1 MTTPDHKDRLAILSL
16 SVGHF
21 INDAYSNFLGPLL
34 PFLVPKLNLS
44 IAEAGWLA
52 AILVISSSFT
62 QPLYGYISDRYLK
75 RAFVVFSPLVTALF
89 MSCLGLANSYAMLAL
104 LLVCGGVGIA
114 SFHPQGAAMTALA
127 SRNRKGLGMSIF
139 VTSGTIG
146 YSLGP
151 ILITYTVL
159 WFGLE
164 RSYFV
169 MIPGLIV
176 FAMLFFLVPSTDH
189 SSKVAVKQGLRQSL
203 SAVWQP
209 LSQLYVLVVIRS
221 AVQMCFV
228 NFLPLYLSQKGLPPL
243 MAGKVTTLFLFFG
256 ALGGFSGGTL
266 ADKFGGK
273 NVISFSMLFSTPLI
287 MSFLLT
293 DGVSSYLLL
302 ALRRRG
308 SPVHSSGQC
317 GDGPEPDAAQR
328 QRRLRSHDGCRLGCR
343 GYVRSSD
350 WPYRRC
356 RRTGPGSDGGGSSA
370 APRVCHRRV
379 PAPGESRGSGCCPNY
394 FRLGHLPPTRFSV
407 RFEAAPSPVCGE
419 RVANVKAG

>member
-1 MTTPDHKDRLAILSL
+1 
-16 SVGHF
+16 VGHF

-34 PFLVPKLNLS
+34 PFLVPKLNLT

-104 LLVCGGVGIA
+104 LLICGGVGIA

-127 SRNRKGLGMSIF
+127 SRDRKGLGMSIF

-176 FAMLFFLVPSTDH
+176 FAMLFFLVPATDH

-203 SAVWQP
+203 GAVWQP
-209 LSQLYVLVVIRS
+209 LSKLYILVVIRS

-228 NFLPLYLSQKGLPPL
+228 NFLPLYLSHKGLPPL

-302 ALRRRG
+302 ALG
-308 SPVHSSGQC
+308 GVVLLSTAPVNVVMAQNLVPHNASVVSALMMGVAWGVGGMFVPLIGRIADTAGLGRALMVVALLPLIGFAVAVFLPRERAAEVVAAESS
-317 GDGPEPDAAQR
+317 
-328 QRRLRSHDGCRLGCR
+328 
-343 GYVRSSD
+343 V
-350 WPYRRC
+350 
-356 RRTGPGSDGGGSSA
+356 
-370 APRVCHRRV
+370 
-379 PAPGESRGSGCCPNY
+379 
-394 FRLGHLPPTRFSV
+394 
-407 RFEAAPSPVCGE
+407 
-419 RVANVKAG
+419 

>member
-34 PFLVPKLNLS
+34 PFLVPKLNLT

-89 MSCLGLANSYAMLAL
+89 MSCLGLADSYAMLAL
-104 LLVCGGVGIA
+104 LLICGGVGIA

-127 SRNRKGLGMSIF
+127 SRDRKGLGMSIF

-176 FAMLFFLVPSTDH
+176 FAMLFFLVPATDH

-203 SAVWQP
+203 GAVWQP
-209 LSQLYVLVVIRS
+209 LSKLYILVVIRS

-228 NFLPLYLSQKGLPPL
+228 NFLPLYLSHKGLPPL

-302 ALRRRG
+302 ALG
-308 SPVHSSGQC
+308 GVVLLSTAPVNVVMAQNLVPHNASVVSALMMGVAWGVGGMFVPLIGRIADTAGLGRALMVVALLPLIGFAVAVFLPRERAAEVVAAESS
-317 GDGPEPDAAQR
+317 
-328 QRRLRSHDGCRLGCR
+328 
-343 GYVRSSD
+343 V
-350 WPYRRC
+350 
-356 RRTGPGSDGGGSSA
+356 
-370 APRVCHRRV
+370 
-379 PAPGESRGSGCCPNY
+379 
-394 FRLGHLPPTRFSV
+394 
-407 RFEAAPSPVCGE
+407 
-419 RVANVKAG
+419 

>member
-34 PFLVPKLNLS
+34 PFLVPKLNLT

-104 LLVCGGVGIA
+104 LLICGGVGIA

-127 SRNRKGLGMSIF
+127 SRDRKGLGMSIF

-169 MIPGLIV
+169 MIPGLVV
-176 FAMLFFLVPSTDH
+176 FAMLFFLVPATDH

-203 SAVWQP
+203 IAVWQP

-228 NFLPLYLSQKGLPPL
+228 IFLPLYLSHKGLPPL

-293 DGVSSYLLL
+293 DGASSYLLL
-302 ALRRRG
+302 ALG
-308 SPVHSSGQC
+308 GVVLLSTAPVNVVMAQNLMPHNASVVSALMMGVAW
-317 GDGPEPDAAQR
+317 GVGGMFVPLIGRIADAA
-328 QRRLRSHDGCRLGCR
+328 GLGR
-343 GYVRSSD
+343 ALMVVALLPLVGFAIAVFLPRERATEVVAAESS
-350 WPYRRC
+350 
-356 RRTGPGSDGGGSSA
+356 
-370 APRVCHRRV
+370 V
-379 PAPGESRGSGCCPNY
+379 
-394 FRLGHLPPTRFSV
+394 
-407 RFEAAPSPVCGE
+407 
-419 RVANVKAG
+419 

>member
-1 MTTPDHKDRLAILSL
+1 
-16 SVGHF
+16 
-21 INDAYSNFLGPLL
+21 
-34 PFLVPKLNLS
+34 
-44 IAEAGWLA
+44 
-52 AILVISSSFT
+52 
-62 QPLYGYISDRYLK
+62 
-75 RAFVVFSPLVTALF
+75 
-89 MSCLGLANSYAMLAL
+89 MSCLGLANSYATLAL

-114 SFHPQGAAMTALA
+114 SFHPQGAAMTAIA
-127 SRNRKGLGMSIF
+127 SRNRRGLGMSIF

-189 SSKVAVKQGLRQSL
+189 SSKVTVKQGLRQSL

-228 NFLPLYLSQKGLPPL
+228 NFLPLYFSQKGLPPL
-243 MAGKVTTLFLFFG
+243 LAGKVTTLFLFFG
-256 ALGGFSGGTL
+256 ALGGFSGGLWQMVRRKECDLVFHAFLHT
-266 ADKFGGK
+266 
-273 NVISFSMLFSTPLI
+273 LI

-302 ALRRRG
+302 ALG
-308 SPVHSSGQC
+308 GVVLPTVPVNVVM
-317 GDGPEPDAAQR
+317 AQN
-328 QRRLRSHDGCRLGCR
+328 L
-343 GYVRSSD
+343 VR
-350 WPYRRC
+350 
-356 RRTGPGSDGGGSSA
+356 TM
-370 APRVCHRRV
+370 
-379 PAPGESRGSGCCPNY
+379 PALSLLS
-394 FRLGHLPPTRFSV
+394 
-407 RFEAAPSPVCGE
+407 
-419 RVANVKAG
+419 

>member
-52 AILVISSSFT
+52 AILVISSSFA

-89 MSCLGLANSYAMLAL
+89 MSCLGLADSYAMLAL

-114 SFHPQGAAMTALA
+114 SFHPQGAAMTAIA
-127 SRNRKGLGMSIF
+127 SRNRRGLGMSIF

-151 ILITYTVL
+151 LLITYTVL

-164 RSYFV
+164 HCYYV

-176 FAMLFFLVPSTDH
+176 FAMLFFLVPATDH
-189 SSKVAVKQGLRQSL
+189 SSKVAVQQGLRQSL
-203 SAVWQP
+203 GAVWQP
-209 LSQLYVLVVIRS
+209 LSRLYILVVIRS

-228 NFLPLYLSQKGLPPL
+228 NFLPLYFSQKGLPPL

-302 ALRRRG
+302 ALG
-308 SPVHSSGQC
+308 GVVLLSTVPVNVVMAQNLVPHNASVVSALMMGVAW
-317 GDGPEPDAAQR
+317 GVGGMFVPLIGRIADIAGLGRALMVVALLPLIGFAVAVFLPRERAAEAVAAQ
-328 QRRLRSHDGCRLGCR
+328 
-343 GYVRSSD
+343 SS
-350 WPYRRC
+350 
-356 RRTGPGSDGGGSSA
+356 
-370 APRVCHRRV
+370 V
-379 PAPGESRGSGCCPNY
+379 
-394 FRLGHLPPTRFSV
+394 
-407 RFEAAPSPVCGE
+407 
-419 RVANVKAG
+419 

>member
-34 PFLVPKLNLS
+34 PFLVPKLNLT

-104 LLVCGGVGIA
+104 LLICGGVGIA

-127 SRNRKGLGMSIF
+127 SRDRKGLGMSIF

-176 FAMLFFLVPSTDH
+176 FAMLFFLVPATDH

-203 SAVWQP
+203 GAVWQP
-209 LSQLYVLVVIRS
+209 LSKLYILVVIRS

-228 NFLPLYLSQKGLPPL
+228 NFLPLYLSHKGLPPL

-302 ALRRRG
+302 ALG
-308 SPVHSSGQC
+308 GVVLLSTAPVNVVMAQNLVPHNASVVSALMMGVAWGVGGMFVPLIGRIADTAGLGRALMVVALLPLIGFAVAVFLPRERAAEVVAAESS
-317 GDGPEPDAAQR
+317 
-328 QRRLRSHDGCRLGCR
+328 
-343 GYVRSSD
+343 V
-350 WPYRRC
+350 
-356 RRTGPGSDGGGSSA
+356 
-370 APRVCHRRV
+370 
-379 PAPGESRGSGCCPNY
+379 
-394 FRLGHLPPTRFSV
+394 
-407 RFEAAPSPVCGE
+407 
-419 RVANVKAG
+419 

>member
-104 LLVCGGVGIA
+104 LLICGGVGIA

-228 NFLPLYLSQKGLPPL
+228 NFLPLYLSHKGLSPL

-293 DGVSSYLLL
+293 DGASSYLLL
-302 ALRRRG
+302 ALG
-308 SPVHSSGQC
+308 GVVLLSTAPVNVVMAQNLMPHNASVVSALMMGVAW
-317 GDGPEPDAAQR
+317 GVGGMFVPLIGRIADAA
-328 QRRLRSHDGCRLGCR
+328 GLGR
-343 GYVRSSD
+343 ALMVVALLPLIGFAIAVFLPRERATEAVAAQSS
-350 WPYRRC
+350 
-356 RRTGPGSDGGGSSA
+356 
-370 APRVCHRRV
+370 V
-379 PAPGESRGSGCCPNY
+379 
-394 FRLGHLPPTRFSV
+394 
-407 RFEAAPSPVCGE
+407 
-419 RVANVKAG
+419 

>member
-21 INDAYSNFLGPLL
+21 LNDAYSNFLGPLL

-75 RAFVVFSPLVTALF
+75 RAFAVFSPLVTALF
-89 MSCLGLANSYAMLAL
+89 MSCLGLADSYAMLAL
-104 LLVCGGVGIA
+104 LLICGGVGIA

-228 NFLPLYLSQKGLPPL
+228 NFLPLYLSHKGLSPL
-243 MAGKVTTLFLFFG
+243 TAGKVTTLFLFFG

-293 DGVSSYLLL
+293 DGPSSYLLL
-302 ALRRRG
+302 ALG
-308 SPVHSSGQC
+308 GVVLLSTAPVNVVMAQNLMPHNASVVSALMMGVAW
-317 GDGPEPDAAQR
+317 GVGGMFVPLIGRIADAA
-328 QRRLRSHDGCRLGCR
+328 GLGR
-343 GYVRSSD
+343 ALMVVALLPLIGFAIAVFLPRE
-350 WPYRRC
+350 RA
-356 RRTGPGSDGGGSSA
+356 TEAVA
-370 APRVCHRRV
+370 AQ
-379 PAPGESRGSGCCPNY
+379 
-394 FRLGHLPPTRFSV
+394 TTSV
-407 RFEAAPSPVCGE
+407 
-419 RVANVKAG
+419 

>member
-1 MTTPDHKDRLAILSL
+1 MTTPDRKDRLAILSL

-52 AILVISSSFT
+52 AILVISSSFA

-75 RAFVVFSPLVTALF
+75 RAFVVFSPLVTAVF
-89 MSCLGLANSYAMLAL
+89 MSCLGLANSYAMLAV

-176 FAMLFFLVPSTDH
+176 FAMLFFLVPATDH
-189 SSKVAVKQGLRQSL
+189 SSKVAVQQGLRQSL
-203 SAVWQP
+203 GAVWQP

-228 NFLPLYLSQKGLPPL
+228 NFLPLYFSQKGLPPL

-266 ADKFGGK
+266 ADKFGGR
-273 NVISFSMLFSTPLI
+273 NVISFSMLFLHAPDHG
-287 MSFLLT
+287 FPAYRWRQLLS
-293 DGVSSYLLL
+293 V
-302 ALRRRG
+302 ARAWRRG
-308 SPVHSSGQC
+308 SAVHRSGQR
-317 GDGPEPDAAQR
+317 GDGAEPRASQC
-328 QRRLRSHDGCRLGCR
+328 QRRLRSHDGPGLGRR
-343 GYVRSSD
+343 GYVCSFD
-350 WPYRRC
+350 WPYCRC
-356 RRTGPGSDGGGSSA
+356 RRTGPGFEVVALLPLLGFVVAVFLPRERAAEPVAAGSS
-370 APRVCHRRV
+370 V
-379 PAPGESRGSGCCPNY
+379 
-394 FRLGHLPPTRFSV
+394 
-407 RFEAAPSPVCGE
+407 
-419 RVANVKAG
+419 

>member
-34 PFLVPKLNLS
+34 PFLVPKLNLT

-62 QPLYGYISDRYLK
+62 KPLYGYISDRYLK

-89 MSCLGLANSYAMLAL
+89 MSCLGLANSYATLAWL
-104 LLVCGGVGIA
+104 LICGGVGIA

-127 SRNRKGLGMSIF
+127 SRDRKGLGMSIF

-169 MIPGLIV
+169 MIPGLVV

-203 SAVWQP
+203 IAVWQP

-228 NFLPLYLSQKGLPPL
+228 NFLPLYLSHKGLPPL

-293 DGVSSYLLL
+293 GGASSYLLL
-302 ALRRRG
+302 ALG
-308 SPVHSSGQC
+308 GVVLLSTAPVNVVMAQNLMPHNASVVSALMMGVAW
-317 GDGPEPDAAQR
+317 GVGGMFGPLIGRIADAA
-328 QRRLRSHDGCRLGCR
+328 GLGR
-343 GYVRSSD
+343 ALMVVALLPLVGFAIAVFLPRERATEVVAAESS
-350 WPYRRC
+350 
-356 RRTGPGSDGGGSSA
+356 
-370 APRVCHRRV
+370 V
-379 PAPGESRGSGCCPNY
+379 
-394 FRLGHLPPTRFSV
+394 
-407 RFEAAPSPVCGE
+407 
-419 RVANVKAG
+419 

>member
-89 MSCLGLANSYAMLAL
+89 MSCLGLADSYAMLAL
-104 LLVCGGVGIA
+104 LLICGGVGIA

-228 NFLPLYLSQKGLPPL
+228 NFLPLYLSHKGLSPL
-243 MAGKVTTLFLFFG
+243 TAGKVTTLFLFFG

-293 DGVSSYLLL
+293 DGPSSYLLL
-302 ALRRRG
+302 ALG
-308 SPVHSSGQC
+308 GVVLLSTAPVNVVMAQNLMPHNASVVSALMMGVAW
-317 GDGPEPDAAQR
+317 GVGGMFVPLIGRIADAA
-328 QRRLRSHDGCRLGCR
+328 GLGQALMVVALLPLIGFAIAVFLPR
-343 GYVRSSD
+343 ERATEVVAAQSS
-350 WPYRRC
+350 
-356 RRTGPGSDGGGSSA
+356 
-370 APRVCHRRV
+370 V
-379 PAPGESRGSGCCPNY
+379 
-394 FRLGHLPPTRFSV
+394 
-407 RFEAAPSPVCGE
+407 
-419 RVANVKAG
+419 

>member
-1 MTTPDHKDRLAILSL
+1 MTLPDRKDKLAIISI

-34 PFLVPKLNLS
+34 PFLVAKLNFS

-52 AILVISSSFT
+52 AIHVISSSFS

-89 MSCLGLANSYAMLAL
+89 MSCLGLASSYWMLAL
-104 LLVCGGVGIA
+104 LLACGGIGIA

-127 SRNRKGLGMSIF
+127 SRSRRGLGMSIF

-151 ILITYTVL
+151 LLITYTVL

-176 FAMLFFLVPSTDH
+176 FAMLFFLVPATDH
-189 SSKVAVKQGLRQSL
+189 SSKAGVQKGLRQSL
-203 SAVWQP
+203 GAVWQP
-209 LSQLYVLVVIRS
+209 LSKLYILVVIRS

-228 NFLPLYLSQKGLPPL
+228 NFLPLYLSERGLSPL
-243 MAGKVTTLFLFFG
+243 LAGKVTTLFLFFG

-266 ADKFGGK
+266 ADKFGGR
-273 NVISFSMLFSTPLI
+273 NVISFSMLCSAPL
-287 MSFLLT
+287 MMGFLLT
-293 DGVSSYLLL
+293 DGATSYLLI
-302 ALRRRG
+302 ALG
-308 SPVHSSGQC
+308 GVALLSTVPVNVVMAQNLVPHNASIVSALMMGVAW
-317 GDGPEPDAAQR
+317 GVGGMFVPLIGRIADAAGLGRALMVVALLPLIGFVVAAFLPREGPAEPVAHNNPTSQ
-328 QRRLRSHDGCRLGCR
+328 QTPLRVD
-343 GYVRSSD
+343 
-350 WPYRRC
+350 
-356 RRTGPGSDGGGSSA
+356 
-370 APRVCHRRV
+370 
-379 PAPGESRGSGCCPNY
+379 
-394 FRLGHLPPTRFSV
+394 
-407 RFEAAPSPVCGE
+407 
-419 RVANVKAG
+419 

>member
-1 MTTPDHKDRLAILSL
+1 
-16 SVGHF
+16 
-21 INDAYSNFLGPLL
+21 
-34 PFLVPKLNLS
+34 
-44 IAEAGWLA
+44 
-52 AILVISSSFT
+52 
-62 QPLYGYISDRYLK
+62 
-75 RAFVVFSPLVTALF
+75 
-89 MSCLGLANSYAMLAL
+89 MLAL
-104 LLVCGGVGIA
+104 LLICGGVGIA

-159 WFGLE
+159 WFELE

-228 NFLPLYLSQKGLPPL
+228 NFLPLYLSHKGLSPL
-243 MAGKVTTLFLFFG
+243 TAGKVTTLFLFFG

-293 DGVSSYLLL
+293 DGPSSYLLL
-302 ALRRRG
+302 ALG
-308 SPVHSSGQC
+308 GVVLLSTAPVNVVMAQNLMPHNASVVSALMMGVAW
-317 GDGPEPDAAQR
+317 GVGGMFVPLIGRIADAA
-328 QRRLRSHDGCRLGCR
+328 GLGQALMVVALLPLIGFAIAVFLPR
-343 GYVRSSD
+343 ERATEVVAAQSS
-350 WPYRRC
+350 
-356 RRTGPGSDGGGSSA
+356 
-370 APRVCHRRV
+370 V
-379 PAPGESRGSGCCPNY
+379 
-394 FRLGHLPPTRFSV
+394 
-407 RFEAAPSPVCGE
+407 
-419 RVANVKAG
+419 

>member
-104 LLVCGGVGIA
+104 LLICGGVGIA

-228 NFLPLYLSQKGLPPL
+228 NFLPLYLSHKGLSPL

-293 DGVSSYLLL
+293 DGASSYLLL
-302 ALRRRG
+302 ALG
-308 SPVHSSGQC
+308 GVVLLSTAPVNVVMAQNLMPHNASVVSALMMGVAW
-317 GDGPEPDAAQR
+317 GVGGMFVPLIGRIADAA
-328 QRRLRSHDGCRLGCR
+328 GLGR
-343 GYVRSSD
+343 ALMVVALLPLLGFAIAVFLPRE
-350 WPYRRC
+350 
-356 RRTGPGSDGGGSSA
+356 RTTEAVA
-370 APRVCHRRV
+370 AQTT
-379 PAPGESRGSGCCPNY
+379 S
-394 FRLGHLPPTRFSV
+394 L
-407 RFEAAPSPVCGE
+407 
-419 RVANVKAG
+419 

>member
-1 MTTPDHKDRLAILSL
+1 
-16 SVGHF
+16 
-21 INDAYSNFLGPLL
+21 
-34 PFLVPKLNLS
+34 
-44 IAEAGWLA
+44 
-52 AILVISSSFT
+52 
-62 QPLYGYISDRYLK
+62 
-75 RAFVVFSPLVTALF
+75 
-89 MSCLGLANSYAMLAL
+89 MLAL
-104 LLVCGGVGIA
+104 LLICGGVGIA
-114 SFHPQGAAMTALA
+114 SFHPQGAAMTAIA

-176 FAMLFFLVPSTDH
+176 FAMLFFLVPAIDH
-189 SSKVAVKQGLRQSL
+189 SSRVAVQQGLRQSL
-203 SAVWQP
+203 GAVWQP
-209 LSQLYVLVVIRS
+209 LSQLYILVVIRS

-228 NFLPLYLSQKGLPPL
+228 NFLPLYFSQKGLSPL

-256 ALGGFSGGTL
+256 ALGGFSGGAL

-302 ALRRRG
+302 ALG
-308 SPVHSSGQC
+308 GVVLLSTAPVNVVMAQNLMPHNASVVSALMMGVAW
-317 GDGPEPDAAQR
+317 GVGGMFVPVIGRIADTAGLGRALMVVALLPLIGFAFAVFLPREKRAAEAVAAQ
-328 QRRLRSHDGCRLGCR
+328 
-343 GYVRSSD
+343 SS
-350 WPYRRC
+350 
-356 RRTGPGSDGGGSSA
+356 
-370 APRVCHRRV
+370 V
-379 PAPGESRGSGCCPNY
+379 
-394 FRLGHLPPTRFSV
+394 
-407 RFEAAPSPVCGE
+407 
-419 RVANVKAG
+419 

>member
-89 MSCLGLANSYAMLAL
+89 MSCLGLADSYVMLAL
-104 LLVCGGVGIA
+104 LLICGGVGIA

-228 NFLPLYLSQKGLPPL
+228 NFLPLYLSHKGLSPL
-243 MAGKVTTLFLFFG
+243 TAGKVTTLFLFFG

-293 DGVSSYLLL
+293 DGPSSYLLL
-302 ALRRRG
+302 ALG
-308 SPVHSSGQC
+308 GVVLLSTAPVNVVMAQNLMPHNASVVSALMMGVAW
-317 GDGPEPDAAQR
+317 GVGGMFVPLIGRIADAA
-328 QRRLRSHDGCRLGCR
+328 GLGQALMVVALLPLIGFAIAVFLPR
-343 GYVRSSD
+343 ERATEVVAAQSS
-350 WPYRRC
+350 
-356 RRTGPGSDGGGSSA
+356 
-370 APRVCHRRV
+370 V
-379 PAPGESRGSGCCPNY
+379 
-394 FRLGHLPPTRFSV
+394 
-407 RFEAAPSPVCGE
+407 
-419 RVANVKAG
+419 